1 MGELKPHITLFEGL
15 QMSPELDRANDE
27 VKGISR
33 YIPTVLSKGIL
44 LLLPATGW
52 FCFAAVRGHPTWFGM
67 QKLTELEQ
75 TLTAALVSITLCILL
90 VIILV
95 LDMAVALHHSKH
107 RRIIHYSN
115 EHPLMSF
122 KFLISNAAVVHWL
135 TFGAIIAICI
145 IAGYGFAKI

>member
-1 MGELKPHITLFEGL
+1 
-15 QMSPELDRANDE
+15 MSLELDRANDE

-44 LLLPATGW
+44 IVLPATW
-52 FCFAAVRGHPTWFGM
+52 WVCFVAVREHPAWFGM

-75 TLTAALVSITLCILL
+75 TLSAALVSAFFCILL

-122 KFLISNAAVVHWL
+122 KFLISNASVVHWL
-135 TFGAIIAICI
+135 VLGVIIAICL